1 MIDGE
6 QIDNWQDNIA
16 TAREYSRRRRKG
28 IPSDRWADGA
38 IGATKVADGIDAQ
51 DWCIAY
57 LVSYAD
63 QKQARI
69 EQLEAE
75 LLRIGSESMEPWQD
89 PKRANF
95 NSG

>member
-16 TAREYSRRRRKG
+16 TAREYARRRRKG

-38 IGATKVADGIDAQ
+38 IGATKVADGIDAL
-51 DWCIAY
+51 DWCLAVAVAERDK
-57 LVSYAD
+57 LA
-63 QKQARI
+63 
-69 EQLEAE
+69 AE

-89 PKRANF
+89 PKRANL